1 MWTLRNSMFE
11 SLWKVIWLGV
21 IAMPLWT
28 SGRMDAATS
37 EMASAVL
44 WVVIVLAVTP
54 WRYVFR
60 SFVTAK
66 GDPWRSG
73 ATHNH

>member
-1 MWTLRNSMFE
+1 
-11 SLWKVIWLGV
+11 
-21 IAMPLWT
+21 
-28 SGRMDAATS
+28 MDAATS